1 MTYLEGHCC
10 RSAPTLLASLF
21 IYLSIVM
28 EGVSPA
34 ACDVLSLLPVSR
46 PVHNASPPG
55 AATVIRSDADLRNAR
70 RKWCS
75 VASTSAIYLG
85 GPLLLTRW

>member
-1 MTYLEGHCC
+1 MPPVTSFHFCLYH
-10 RSAPTLLASLF
+10 A
-21 IYLSIVM
+21 LSIM
-28 EGVSPA
+28 
-34 ACDVLSLLPVSR
+34 LP
-46 PVHNASPPG
+46 PPG

-85 GPLLLTRW
+85 GPLLLTRCSVQDGDR